1 MLFNMIFIGPE
12 HDLAWIPEELPENV
26 FMLLST
32 LPGRVS
38 SICRVNIFEITVK
51 PVFSGHCR
59 ELSKVV
65 IIDRWPLNP
74 GSLFHINVHLT
85 HRYVVLSFII

>member
-1 MLFNMIFIGPE
+1 MFFYMIFIGPE

-38 SICRVNIFEITVK
+38 SICRVNIMKLQSNLYLAAFVGIK
-51 PVFSGHCR
+51 SGHYWQ
-59 ELSKVV
+59 V
-65 IIDRWPLNP
+65 DA
-74 GSLFHINVHLT
+74 
-85 HRYVVLSFII
+85 